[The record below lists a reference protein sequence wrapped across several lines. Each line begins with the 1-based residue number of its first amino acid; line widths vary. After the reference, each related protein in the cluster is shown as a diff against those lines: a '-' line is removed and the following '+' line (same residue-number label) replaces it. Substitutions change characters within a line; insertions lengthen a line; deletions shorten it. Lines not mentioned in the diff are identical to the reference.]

1 MRSLLLSSAALMLAA
16 CASAPHSPPSE
27 AVGAFD
33 LSAPDAPIRAAPMPS
48 KAFDLSKPLSRIVF
62 GSCVEENGDQA
73 IWDRLTAEKPDL
85 ALLIGDNVYGDVR
98 SNDPSLPEL
107 KAAYMRLS
115 MSAPFARLRAAAPVL
130 TTWDDHDYGLNDA
143 GADFAFRAESEA
155 LFDYV
160 WAVGADDQRKEHA
173 GVYGAWIAG
182 PEGRRVQ
189 VILLDGRYHR
199 SPLKPTDEFGAK
211 GKERYLPDSDPAKTL
226 LGADQWA
233 WLAEQLEK
241 PADVR
246 LLVSSIQVF
255 ADGHGFEAWATLPA
269 EQQKLYAT
277 LNAAKVDNLI
287 ILSGDRHLGGLY
299 KRPGLIPAPALEA
312 TASSLNLPSSR
323 WRAQSGD
330 TYVEPDSNR
339 VGDPVFEVNYGLI
352 EIDWAKRTVDVS
364 IRGETGA
371 TLRREAVP
379 IR

>member
-1 MRSLLLSSAALMLAA
+1 MRSLLPSSAALMLAA
-16 CASAPHSPPSE
+16 CASAPHSAPSE

-143 GADFAFRAESEA
+143 GADFAFRSESEA